1 MLTGLGTGGEWA
13 LRSVARG
20 RDLETRASCQSP
32 QPRPERFLRWLWS
45 RRCRQDSCLAPV
57 RMERGVRC
65 GAVPAVFSVW
75 TQRNADESP
84 EWLRSKTAKGATF
97 HLPKSHFDISRES
110 AEPSNTGARVASH
123 PLIGPSVAWLIVITL
138 LMNTSAMF
146 AWWSLF
152 TWLPS
157 YLALPVVKGGRGMTI
172 GASTY

>member
-1 MLTGLGTGGEWA
+1 MA
-13 LRSVARG
+13 
-20 RDLETRASCQSP
+20 ETW
-32 QPRPERFLRWLWS
+32 RPEHRAKALSLVQSGFS
-45 RRCRQDSCLAPV
+45 VGYGLAAVV
-57 RMERGVRC
+57 RTAVLPLFGWRGVFAAA
-65 GAVPAVFSVW
+65 AVPAVFSVW

-123 PLIGPSVAWLIVITL
+123 PIIGPSVAWLIVITL